1 MRTMRIAKCGT
12 GLLLA
17 ACIGLSGC
25 GSDAG
30 DGGNA
35 DSGGGASAD
44 GAPADLAGAPTAG
57 EVIFED
63 ALDDDQNG
71 WALPENEA
79 LRFYYEDGDFIWE
92 SKQENRCPHL
102 LAAPI
107 GEAYDAGELEML
119 DVVVRAD
126 VTADQGEAAAGVF
139 CRENPDTDADF
150 QWYEFVARDGF
161 AAIRIADS
169 EGDLEVLA
177 ETEDLALPLGE
188 MFSIEAACVDD
199 GGHAQLWLTV
209 NGEVTL
215 QATHDEPLENGAAG
229 LQAYD
234 APAAASDERFIISW
248 HEFTVFQAAS

>member
-1 MRTMRIAKCGT
+1 MRTMRTAGCGV

-30 DGGNA
+30 DGASAGS
-35 DSGGGASAD
+35 DGESSAD
-44 GAPADLAGAPTAG
+44 GAPADPGGVPAAG
-57 EVIFED
+57 EVLFED
-63 ALDDDQNG
+63 PLDDDQNG

-79 LRFYYEDGDFIWE
+79 ARFYYEDGDFIWE
-92 SKQENRCPHL
+92 SKQENLRPHL
-102 LAAPI
+102 LAATI

-126 VTADQGEAAAGVF
+126 VTAVQGAAAAGVF
-139 CRENPDTDADF
+139 CRESPDTDADF
-150 QWYEFVARDGF
+150 QWYEFVVRDGF

-177 ETEDLALPLGE
+177 ETEDLSLPVGE
-188 MFSIEAACVDD
+188 MFTMEAACVD
-199 GGHAQLWLTV
+199 GGGQAQLWLTI

-234 APAAASDERFIISW
+234 APEAANAERFIIRW
-248 HEFTVFQAAS
+248 HDFTVFQAAN

>member
-71 WALPENEA
+71 WALGRTKRLGSTTRTATSSGRASRRTGARICSRRSSARLTRRASSTCLMSSSA
-79 LRFYYEDGDFIWE
+79 L
-92 SKQENRCPHL
+92 
-102 LAAPI
+102 
-107 GEAYDAGELEML
+107 
-119 DVVVRAD
+119 
-126 VTADQGEAAAGVF
+126 T
-139 CRENPDTDADF
+139 
-150 QWYEFVARDGF
+150 
-161 AAIRIADS
+161 
-169 EGDLEVLA
+169 
-177 ETEDLALPLGE
+177 
-188 MFSIEAACVDD
+188 
-199 GGHAQLWLTV
+199 
-209 NGEVTL
+209 
-215 QATHDEPLENGAAG
+215 
-229 LQAYD
+229 
-234 APAAASDERFIISW
+234 
-248 HEFTVFQAAS
+248 

>member
-1 MRTMRIAKCGT
+1 MGTMRIANCGT

-25 GSDAG
+25 GADP
-30 DGGNA
+30 A
-35 DSGGGASAD
+35 DSGSTGGGGDQAAV
-44 GAPADLAGAPTAG
+44 PTAG

-71 WALPENEA
+71 WALPENEEA
-79 LRFYYEDGDFIWE
+79 RFYYEDDDFIWE
-92 SKQENRCPHL
+92 SKQENRRPHL
-102 LAAPI
+102 LATVV
-107 GEAYDAGELEML
+107 GEAYEAGELDML
-119 DVVVRAD
+119 NVVVRAD
-126 VTADQGEAAAGVF
+126 VTAEQGEAAAGVF

-150 QWYEFVARDGF
+150 QWYEFVVRDGF

-177 ETEDLALPLGE
+177 ETEELALPVGE

-199 GGHAQLWLTV
+199 GGQAQLWLTV

-234 APAAASDERFIISW
+234 APAAATDERFIIRW

>member
-1 MRTMRIAKCGT
+1 MRTMRTAKCWV

-17 ACIGLSGC
+17 AGIGLSGC

-30 DGGNA
+30 DGGSA

-44 GAPADLAGAPTAG
+44 GGPADPAGAPTAG
-57 EVIFED
+57 EVLFTD
-63 ALDDDQNG
+63 PLDDDQNG
-71 WALPENEA
+71 WALPENDLA
-79 LRFYYEDGDFIWE
+79 RFYYEDGDFIWE
-92 SKQENRCPHL
+92 SKQENLRPHL

-126 VTADQGEAAAGVF
+126 VTAVQGAAVAGVF

-150 QWYEFVARDGF
+150 QWYEFVVRDSF

-169 EGDLEVLA
+169 EGELEVLA
-177 ETEDLALPLGE
+177 ETDDLTLPIGE
-188 MFSIEAACVDD
+188 MFTMEAACVDD
-199 GGHAQLWLTV
+199 GGQAQLWLSV
-209 NGEVTL
+209 NGDVIL
-215 QATHDEPLENGAAG
+215 QTTDEDPLENGAAG

-234 APAAASDERFIISW
+234 APQAASAERFIIRW